1 MFLLVL
7 ETCLG
12 HFGNETTQ
20 AHRQESWDLV
30 GCEVLMEMRQ
40 QTQLT
45 ACKWHEQGVGSSQ

>member
-30 GCEVLMEMRQ
+30 GCARSL
-40 QTQLT
+40 
-45 ACKWHEQGVGSSQ
+45 